1 MINKVTYLE
10 RTEYNDFNGLLRSRI
25 HATLDDKDS
34 KTKQNLN
41 FTKASYPWNN
51 WSVIKDENDEMEYF
65 LMHDPLFK
73 SIIHDDLI
81 EKASKNYPDYFGTN
95 EPEKVLEALSL
106 TIGINHDSSKI
117 QHYRQTSYV
126 AIINKQKKK
135 VLSLGLFRTL
145 GNIKSKKEEE
155 FKSGYLHCL
164 KHFYGSDKQPITS
177 NSELNIL
184 PENFI
189 EHIIRCLFEG
199 SPKNIT
205 DEKNIP
211 DDKYYVYEYIIDEKE
226 YKFGYYYSAKFD
238 IFYLKDARKG
248 KVK

>member
-1 MINKVTYLE
+1 MINKVAELE
-10 RTEYNDFNGLLRSRI
+10 RTDYYEFNGLLRSRI

-34 KTKQNLN
+34 KTNQYLN

-51 WSVIKDENDEMEYF
+51 WSVIKDANDEMEYF

-81 EKASKNYPDYFGTN
+81 EEASKNYPDYFGTN

-117 QHYRQTSYV
+117 DHYRQNSYV
-126 AIINKQKKK
+126 AIIDKQKEK
-135 VLSLGLFRTL
+135 VLYLGLFRTF

-177 NSELNIL
+177 NSEPNIL

-199 SPKNIT
+199 NHAN
-205 DEKNIP
+205 EKDVEIP
-211 DDKYYVYEYIIDEKE
+211 NDKYYTYKYPIDEKE
-226 YKFGYYYSAKFD
+226 YQFGFYYSAKFD
-238 IFYLKDARKG
+238 IFFLSDARRKG
-248 KVK
+248 K